1 MLTRDNETNETKV
14 ESSLA
19 LAFMIG
25 GLGLALAQTV
35 VTILIFIEV
44 LKTEQQRGTINGPN
58 GANKT
63 SGAK

>member
-19 LAFMIG
+19 LALMIG

-44 LKTEQQRGTINGPN
+44 L
-58 GANKT
+58 
-63 SGAK
+63 

>member
-35 VTILIFIEV
+35 VTVLIFIEV
-44 LKTEQQRGTINGPN
+44 L
-58 GANKT
+58 
-63 SGAK
+63 